1 MLLILKGWEWGRH
14 VSEMGKRRHK
24 REQCKHRNVGVA
36 CPAADI
42 TAAHSDWGEVEADHC
57 QVLSLVLSIK
67 TTAPEAIIANVSLAE
82 VPPAYRQQAG

>member
-1 MLLILKGWEWGRH
+1 
-14 VSEMGKRRHK
+14 MGERRHK
-24 REQCKHRNVGVA
+24 GEQCKHRNVGVA

-42 TAAHSDWGEVEADHC
+42 TVAHSDLGEVEADHY

-67 TTAPEAIIANVSLAE
+67 TTANISLAE